1 MKRGTGNPNTEADLR
16 ALADKIRGLHR
27 EVPPDDLAPGIIAS
41 LQGLPAPS
49 VPWPRRLFWRLDGP
63 FAAWGYRL
71 AVLVVLAG
79 IMAGIW
85 TLVVQRRPTLPAGP
99 GQAAAEKVRAV
110 SPATAEHRVSVAFV
124 FYAPKAHNVVL
135 VGTFNDW
142 NPRKTPMVKGR
153 NGIWTVKLNL
163 TSGRYEYLFLVDGT
177 HYETD
182 PNAVEVRPDGLGH
195 ENAVLRL

>member
-1 MKRGTGNPNTEADLR
+1 MRRDTGNPEADAGLK
-16 ALADKIRGLHR
+16 ALAERIRGLR
-27 EVPPDDLAPGIIAS
+27 RDVPPDDLAPGIIAS

-49 VPWPRRLFWRLDGP
+49 APWSRRLLWRLDGP

-71 AVLVVLAG
+71 AVLGVLAG

-85 TLVVQRRPTLPAGP
+85 TLVVQRRHPLSAGP
-99 GQAAAEKVRAV
+99 GEPVAEKARAV
-110 SPATAEHRVSVAFV
+110 SATPDEHRVSVTFV
-124 FYAPKAHNVVL
+124 YYAPKAASVAL

-142 NPRKTPMVKGR
+142 DPRKTPMVKGR
-153 NGIWTVKLNL
+153 NGTWTVRLNL
-163 TSGRYEYLFLVDGT
+163 TSGRYEYLFLVDGRR
-177 HYETD
+177 YETD

>member
-1 MKRGTGNPNTEADLR
+1 MDTGMKAIADR
-16 ALADKIRGLHR
+16 IRGIHR
-27 EVPPDDLAPGIIAS
+27 DLPPDDLAPKIVAALNGVPPPSAS
-41 LQGLPAPS
+41 L
-49 VPWPRRLFWRLDGP
+49 WRRLLWRLDGP

-71 AVLVVLAG
+71 AVLGVLAG

-85 TLVVQRRPTLPAGP
+85 TLVGQRNTSSLQGGGEGVAQKVHSTSQGP
-99 GQAAAEKVRAV
+99 D
-110 SPATAEHRVSVAFV
+110 EHRVSVTFV
-124 FYAPKAHNVVL
+124 YYAPKAESVAL

-153 NGIWTVKLNL
+153 NGTWNVRLNL
-163 TSGRYEYLFLVDGT
+163 TSGRYEYLFLVNGRR
-177 HYETD
+177 YETD